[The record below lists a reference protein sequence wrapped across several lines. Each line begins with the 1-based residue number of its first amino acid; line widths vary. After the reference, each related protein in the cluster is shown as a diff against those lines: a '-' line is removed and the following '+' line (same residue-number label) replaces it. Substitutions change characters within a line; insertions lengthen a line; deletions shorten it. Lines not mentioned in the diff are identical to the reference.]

1 MQILPQKTLLYK
13 QDLNLWLEQAIA
25 QLKLGQ
31 LKELDIENLIEELE
45 GLARRD
51 RRELKSRLAKLIEHL
66 LKRCYIKTE
75 YDYAGWEETIDR
87 NRFEILNILEPSP
100 SLKNYINVPD
110 VFQQAFDFALRTVES
125 KYIIES

>member
-1 MQILPQKTLLYK
+1 M
-13 QDLNLWLEQAIA
+13 
-25 QLKLGQ
+25 
-31 LKELDIENLIEELE
+31 
-45 GLARRD
+45 ARRD

-87 NRFEILNILEPSP
+87 NRFEILNILEQSP